1 MDVVIASVIIGI
13 ILSAV
18 LSTVFGIYSKAT
30 ATPYIRTL
38 FGMSSIDLISG
49 VTLAVIIAAFVLLAV
64 VSGLIRDLTYP
75 MKSPVKFT
83 IEALLMGFLPAFV
96 FLLMAVFR
104 GYPINGT
111 VLEEFALLAAK
122 FGILH
127 VLLQFSGFYSFV
139 FPPK

>member
-1 MDVVIASVIIGI
+1 MCVIIGVVLSA
-13 ILSAV
+13 ILSA
-18 LSTVFGIYSKAT
+18 LFGVYSKAT

-49 VTLAVIIAAFVLLAV
+49 VTLAVIVAAFFLLAV

-75 MKSPVKFT
+75 TKSPVKFT
-83 IEALLMGFLPAFV
+83 IETILMGVLPALV

-104 GYPINGT
+104 GYPIDSR
-111 VLEEFALLAAK
+111 VLEEFAMLLAK
-122 FGILH
+122 FGVLH